1 MGRVRHDQYREHGAG
16 RVARAGHDGLRRGKT
31 LVIPGLRNRAL
42 AVGARLSP
50 RILVTKISGYMQ
62 A

>member
-1 MGRVRHDQYREHGAG
+1 MDAD
-16 RVARAGHDGLRRGKT
+16 RVARAAHDGLRRGKT

-42 AVGARLSP
+42 LVGVRLSP

-62 A
+62 T

>member
-1 MGRVRHDQYREHGAG
+1 MDAG
-16 RVARAGHDGLRRGKT
+16 RVARARHDGLRRGKT